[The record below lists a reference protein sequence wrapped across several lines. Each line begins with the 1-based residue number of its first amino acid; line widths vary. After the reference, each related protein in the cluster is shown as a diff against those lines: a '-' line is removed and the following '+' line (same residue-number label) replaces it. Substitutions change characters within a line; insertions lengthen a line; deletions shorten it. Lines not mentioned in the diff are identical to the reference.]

1 MLPTAPQLS
10 RRAFLVD
17 MGRGA
22 FAIAVVGLA
31 GCTLGGTPQTR
42 TMGRAG

>member
-1 MLPTAPQLS
+1 MTPTSPQLS

-31 GCTLGGTPQTR
+31 GCTVGGSQTR
-42 TMGRAG
+42 SIDRAG